1 MTFVIFHGAYGS
13 PDSNWFPELKEKLEA
28 LGQKVIV
35 PQFPVDNWPETGE
48 TEFIKT
54 SKKQNLDSWFKEFEK
69 IREQFGEEE
78 LCFIGH
84 SLGPLFIL
92 HAVQKYNLQLDSAI
106 FVSPFLTKLNDW
118 KFDVVNDSFYKT
130 DFDYEKLKKLIPV
143 SYTLYSNNDPYVN
156 SKHSVEF
163 AKNLNSSLV
172 VVKDAGHMNAEVN
185 LNEFPLVLELCKT
198 RIDLPLYQRYLAH
211 RRELYSIDYIKDKNE
226 EVVFLKPEEVYD
238 EGVFHFRNLQKRG
251 FCTFYTRF
259 NTFWNTQS
267 KYFEEARRAAR
278 RVKNFTRVFMVDKIS
293 DLKNPTLIDQIERD
307 LKAGIKIYLCMYS
320 AVRKAV
326 PEPDFGIWDDDY
338 YCIVRPDDQ
347 IRLSSR
353 RKEIADADKWA
364 GQILEQATQID
375 NAEGDLQKFI
385 SKQN

>member
-1 MTFVIFHGAYGS
+1 MIFVIFHGAYGN
-13 PDSNWFPELKEKLEA
+13 PDSNWFPELKERLEA
-28 LGQKVIV
+28 LEQKVVV
-35 PQFPVDNWPETGE
+35 PKFPVDNWPEGSE
-48 TEFIKT
+48 ADFVKT
-54 SKKQNLDSWFKEFEK
+54 TKIQSLNSWFEEFEK
-69 IREQFGEEE
+69 IQKQFGDEK

-92 HAVQKYNLQLDSAI
+92 HAVEKYNIVLDSAI
-106 FVSPFLTKLNDW
+106 FVSPFLTKLNNW
-118 KFDVVNDSFYKT
+118 KLDVVNKTFYKN
-130 DFDYEKLKKLIPV
+130 DFDFEKLKKLIPV
-143 SYTLYSNNDPYVN
+143 SYILYSNNDPYVK
-156 SKHSVEF
+156 SKYSIDF

-259 NTFWNTQS
+259 NKFWNTQS
-267 KYFEEARRAAR
+267 KYFEEARRAAK
-278 RVKNFTRVFMVDKIS
+278 RVKNFIRVFMVDKVS
-293 DLKNPTLIDQIERD
+293 DLKNPTLLDQIERD
-307 LKAGIKIYLCMYS
+307 LKAGIKIYMCMYD
-320 AVRKAV
+320 AVEKTV

-338 YCIVRPDDQ
+338 YCIVRPDDE
-347 IRLSSR
+347 IRLSSLK
-353 RKEIADADKWA
+353 KEIAEANEWSEE
-364 GQILEQATQID
+364 ILEKSTQIHRL
-375 NAEGDLQKFI
+375 GDLQKFI
-385 SKQN
+385 SN